1 MSTTPGPGCWGCSR
15 PRSVW
20 ARSWS
25 RRCCRR
31 GTASI
36 ARSALVRWGL
46 PTYAVAVIAFGLAPN
61 WPLGLAALLVVGGG
75 FLVVIATTNTA
86 VQMIVA
92 DEMRGRVMSV
102 RVMGF
107 TLAFPVGSLAQGA
120 LGDWWGPQ
128 LTVVIFGCDP
138 SLRRRVVVDQADAAR
153 PSRRSRRHPRP
164 ITHPRA
170 ILAWWTGSSCCC
182 GRRARQSPRCRRNQ
196 PSVSRSTAVWWPHAV
211 PSPSPPY
218 ANDTVMQCMVD
229 TLYMNADMGSSM
241 LSASSLDDFGST
253 HRYVPPGRSMR

>member
-1 MSTTPGPGCWGCSR
+1 MLVAFFGNPITQFTVVFVSDVYDAGPRVLGVLAAAVGVGAVMVAPMLS
-15 PRSVW
+15 
-20 ARSWS
+20 SWD
-25 RRCCRR
+25 
-31 GTASI
+31 GVI
-36 ARSALVRWGL
+36 GRSALVRWGL

-128 LTVVIFGCDP
+128 LTVVIFG
-138 SLRRRVVVDQADAAR
+138 
-153 PSRRSRRHPRP
+153 
-164 ITHPRA
+164 A
-170 ILAWWTGSSCCC
+170 ILL
-182 GRRARQSPRCRRNQ
+182 
-196 PSVSRSTAVWWPHAV
+196 SVAVWLWTKPTLLDHLDAV
-211 PSPSPPY
+211 D
-218 ANDTVMQCMVD
+218 DTPD
-229 TLYMNADMGSSM
+229 
-241 LSASSLDDFGST
+241 
-253 HRYVPPGRSMR
+253 R

>member
-1 MSTTPGPGCWGCSR
+1 M
-15 PRSVW
+15 
-20 ARSWS
+20 
-25 RRCCRR
+25 
-31 GTASI
+31 
-36 ARSALVRWGL
+36 RWGL

-138 SLRRRVVVDQADAAR
+138 SLGRGVVVDQADAAR
-153 PSRRSRRHPRP
+153 SSRRSRRHPRP
-164 ITHPRA
+164 ITTRGLFWLGGQEVAVAAVVAHASHIDVGETSQRQPLDRG
-170 ILAWWTGSSCCC
+170 LMTP
-182 GRRARQSPRCRRNQ
+182 RRAEPFAAVRQRHGHAMHGR
-196 PSVSRSTAVWWPHAV
+196 HAV
-211 PSPSPPY
+211 
-218 ANDTVMQCMVD
+218 
-229 TLYMNADMGSSM
+229 
-241 LSASSLDDFGST
+241 
-253 HRYVPPGRSMR
+253 HER